1 MLDFGFYNMDCMD
14 LLSHIPLGGVDLT
27 LTDIPYDGVNDSDNK
42 GSLRN
47 VNKGKAD
54 IITFDLEKFLAEV
67 YRVTKST
74 LIIFCG
80 RGQMSKIYNFYVNNK
95 DSTTRQL
102 IWEKTN
108 PSPMNGQKI
117 YLSGIENA
125 VWVKKKGG
133 TFNAFCQNTVFRYPS
148 GSSELHPTE
157 KNHDLLRKL
166 IQDNSNVGDIVL
178 DPCAGS
184 ASTLLIA
191 HEMGRKFIGSELDKE
206 FYKKAKTRLD
216 SVLAQTNIF
225 DFI

>member
-1 MLDFGFYNMDCMD
+1 MDNEFLNIDCMEYMKTLSDNSID
-14 LLSHIPLGGVDLT
+14 LV
-27 LTDIPYDGVNDSDNK
+27 LTDIPYDGVNDNND
-42 GSLRN
+42 GGGLRN
-47 VNKGKAD
+47 LKKGKAD

-148 GSSELHPTE
+148 SSSELHPTE
-157 KNHDLLRKL
+157 KNHNLLKRL
-166 IQDNSNVGDIVL
+166 INDNSNIGDVVF

-184 ASTLLIA
+184 GSTLLCA
-191 HEMGRKFIGSELDKE
+191 NECGRKYIGCELDSE
-206 FYKKAKTRLD
+206 FYKRAKERLD
-216 SVLAQTNIF
+216 AETAQTTIF
-225 DFI
+225 DFM